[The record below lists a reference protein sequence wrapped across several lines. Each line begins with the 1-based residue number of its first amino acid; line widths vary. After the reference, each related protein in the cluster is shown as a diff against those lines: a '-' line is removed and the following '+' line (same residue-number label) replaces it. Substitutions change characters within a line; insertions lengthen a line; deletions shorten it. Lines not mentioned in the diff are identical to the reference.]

1 MQIFVKIEL
10 MNLGGSIESVRL
22 FWGGSQKCTFVD
34 KGREGLKM
42 LKNVCTSF
50 MDAPKS
56 EKLMVEIKKTK
67 N

>member
-1 MQIFVKIEL
+1 
-10 MNLGGSIESVRL
+10 
-22 FWGGSQKCTFVD
+22 
-34 KGREGLKM
+34 M

-67 N
+67 NKLIEIKTALMGYCFLV